1 MHIYTHICVY
11 MCVCVCLKCVCVYVP
26 ACAIY
31 VCMLAY
37 VYIYIYMYVIRVYL
51 ASLKSGN
58 TEVQRLHHA
67 GNPITM
73 ERQHRQVLHPG
84 KACLVGVFTFI
95 A

>member
-1 MHIYTHICVY
+1 M
-11 MCVCVCLKCVCVYVP
+11 
-26 ACAIY
+26 
-31 VCMLAY
+31 
-37 VYIYIYMYVIRVYL
+37 YIYIYMYVIRVYL

>member
-11 MCVCVCLKCVCVYVP
+11 MCVCVCLKCVCVCMCLHVQYM
-26 ACAIY
+26 C
-31 VCMLAY
+31 VCLHM
-37 VYIYIYMYVIRVYL
+37 YIYMYVIRVYL